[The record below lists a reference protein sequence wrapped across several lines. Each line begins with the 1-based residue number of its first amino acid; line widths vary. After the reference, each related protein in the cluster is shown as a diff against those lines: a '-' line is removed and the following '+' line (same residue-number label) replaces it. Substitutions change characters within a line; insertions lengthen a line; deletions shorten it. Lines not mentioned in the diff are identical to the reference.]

1 MPGEGAVEKG
11 GSLELSG
18 EGEGGGRSGHREV
31 LKNLGSL
38 PGKCEKEC
46 GGNRSL
52 GQVGCWTRRLLS
64 QAEFDLEIRPRTF
77 PHLQVRYLTF
87 SAHTDAKGILQLV
100 RQCGPPRS
108 VVLVHGDRARMEFMR
123 DKIRK

>member
-1 MPGEGAVEKG
+1 MATTEVS
-11 GSLELSG
+11 GSLGTGQDSCN
-18 EGEGGGRSGHREV
+18 
-31 LKNLGSL
+31 LKS
-38 PGKCEKEC
+38 
-46 GGNRSL
+46 S
-52 GQVGCWTRRLLS
+52 S
-64 QAEFDLEIRPRTF
+64 DLDIWPHTF

-100 RQCGPPRS
+100 QQCGPPRS